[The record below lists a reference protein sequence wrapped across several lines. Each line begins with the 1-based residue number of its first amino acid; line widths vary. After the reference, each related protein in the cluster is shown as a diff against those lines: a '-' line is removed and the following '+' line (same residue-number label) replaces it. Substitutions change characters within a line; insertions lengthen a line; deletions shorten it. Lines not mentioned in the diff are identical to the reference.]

1 MLGTITADWA
11 HAMRKISQPSRCLA
25 STNHLRWLVVFSS
38 ALLFGACD
46 SRGDRLPMSP
56 SIPTSPTFSPP
67 GASNP
72 NELVGSVYRVE
83 SDRVF
88 HVRGQRVEIPPDVAV
103 SGIIVEGSYLRVRG
117 SSSGAVF
124 YATEIIVLGVGPAYQ
139 LDGQIEAID
148 TGSRT
153 VHLLGLE
160 LLVNESAQG
169 MGIGQWVSVRA
180 HRNRFV
186 QSLSGQYGTFVGH
199 SAVEGGWFRDVL
211 PPTRFTLQSVVDFTV
226 QVSPTT
232 DFLLTYRAGDGDCY
246 GADPLSGDEFWKRAG
261 EFRPIGSTSVSAVG
275 RFEGGILIAHQVWL
289 CYP

>member
-1 MLGTITADWA
+1 MLGTITVDWA
-11 HAMRKISQPSRCLA
+11 HTMRKISTPSRRLA
-25 STNHLRWLVVFSS
+25 STNHLSWLVVFSS
-38 ALLFGACD
+38 ALLLGACD

-56 SIPTSPTFSPP
+56 SIPTSPTFTPP
-67 GASNP
+67 GASSP

-88 HVRGQRVEIPPDVAV
+88 HVRGQRVEIPPAVTV
-103 SGIIVEGSYLRVRG
+103 SGIVVGSYVRVRG

-124 YATEIIVLGVGPAYQ
+124 YATDIIVLGDGPAYQ

-148 TGSRT
+148 PGSRNL
-153 VHLLGLE
+153 HLLGLE
-160 LLVNESAQG
+160 FFMNESAQRL
-169 MGIGQWVSVRA
+169 GIGQWVSVRA

-186 QSLSGQYGTFVGH
+186 QSLSGQYGTFVGN
-199 SAVEGGWFRDVL
+199 SAVEGEWFKDVL
-211 PPTRFTLQSVVDFTV
+211 PPTRFSLRSVVDFTV

-289 CYP
+289 CYS

>member
-1 MLGTITADWA
+1 MPPRSSCWA
-11 HAMRKISQPSRCLA
+11 TDLS
-25 STNHLRWLVVFSS
+25 
-38 ALLFGACD
+38 
-46 SRGDRLPMSP
+46 
-56 SIPTSPTFSPP
+56 
-67 GASNP
+67 
-72 NELVGSVYRVE
+72 
-83 SDRVF
+83 
-88 HVRGQRVEIPPDVAV
+88 
-103 SGIIVEGSYLRVRG
+103 
-117 SSSGAVF
+117 
-124 YATEIIVLGVGPAYQ
+124 YQ

-148 TGSRT
+148 AGSRT

-211 PPTRFTLQSVVDFTV
+211 PPTGFTLQSVVDFTV

-246 GADPLSGDEFWKRAG
+246 GADPLSGDEFWNWPASFARLD
-261 EFRPIGSTSVSAVG
+261 SMSVSAGG
-275 RFEGGILIAHQVWL
+275 RVEGGILIAHQVWL

>member
-1 MLGTITADWA
+1 MLGTITPDRDV
-11 HAMRKISQPSRCLA
+11 MRRISQPSRRLA
-25 STNHLRWLVVFSS
+25 PKHLRSLAVFLS
-38 ALLFGACD
+38 ALLFVGCG
-46 SRGDRLPMSP
+46 SGGDGPPVSP
-56 SIPTSPTFSPP
+56 SIPTSPTFTPP

-103 SGIIVEGSYLRVRG
+103 SGIIVEGSYVRVRG

-124 YATEIIVLGVGPAYQ
+124 YATEIVVLGDGPAYQ
-139 LDGQIEAID
+139 LDGQIEAVD
-148 TGSRT
+148 SGLRT

-169 MGIGQWVSVRA
+169 LGIGQWVSVRA

-186 QSLSGQYGTFVGH
+186 QSLAGQYGAFVGH
-199 SAVEGGWFRDVL
+199 SAVEGGWFKDVL
-211 PPTRFTLQSVVDFTV
+211 PLTRFTLQSVVDFTV

-232 DFLLTYRAGDGDCY
+232 DLLLSYRAGDGDCY
-246 GADPLSGDEFWKRAG
+246 GADPLSGDQFWQRAV
-261 EFRPIGSTSVSAVG
+261 ESRPIGSTSVFAVG
-275 RFEGGILIAHQVWL
+275 RFEGGLLIAQQVWL